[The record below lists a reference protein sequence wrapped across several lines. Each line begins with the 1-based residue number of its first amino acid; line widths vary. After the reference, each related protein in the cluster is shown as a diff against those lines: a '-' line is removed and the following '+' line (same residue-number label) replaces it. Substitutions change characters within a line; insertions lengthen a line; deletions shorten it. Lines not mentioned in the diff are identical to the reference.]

1 MEAIF
6 HKEERPTLMN
16 RALQQIKAAI
26 RSGRLKPGERIV
38 ESTLAEMMQISRFPI
53 REALR
58 QLESEGL
65 VKTVPFKGTSVA
77 RFTQRDLE
85 ELYSVRGALEEL
97 AIRTLIECPNSRQQ
111 VVDRLEEVIDNMVH
125 AAASRN
131 AATTVEADLR
141 FHQTVCELADNRKLM
156 AMWRTLES
164 QLRMFITLE
173 EFQYQ
178 DLEGFIDG
186 HRHLIHAIRRQDTGA
201 AVEHL
206 RRHLQEG
213 LDIIRRTYLD
223 NLAKNETRGGHR
235 HDTAADDHP

>member
-1 MEAIF
+1 MEAISN
-6 HKEERPTLMN
+6 KEERPTLMN

-65 VKTVPFKGTSVA
+65 VETVPFKGTSVA
-77 RFTQRDLE
+77 RFTLRDLE

-97 AIRTLIECPNSRQQ
+97 AIRTLIERQTSRRQ
-111 VVDRLEEVIDNMVH
+111 VIERLEAVIDQMVR
-125 AAASRN
+125 AAASRD
-131 AATTVEADLR
+131 AAATVEADLR

-156 AMWRTLES
+156 AMWRTMET

-178 DLEGFIDG
+178 ELKTFIDG
-186 HRHLIHAIRRQDTGA
+186 HRYLIDAIRREDIGA
-201 AVEHL
+201 AVDHL

-213 LDIIRRTYLD
+213 FDIIRRTYLD
-223 NLAKNETRGGHR
+223 HLAKNENQGNHR
-235 HDTAADDHP
+235 HDPAADDHS